1 MTRKNRKGFTL
12 IELLVVIV
20 IIGILIA
27 LLLPAIA
34 KAIRRAKVASCS
46 NNLSQ
51 MWKMMNIYRSQ
62 FGGRMKSMP
71 IVLGGAFWQTLENTV
86 PPLIDV
92 TSSETFLCPV
102 KGDGMIGD
110 LEYWGP
116 GKRISLLND
125 MEPVG
130 CDVMGSTP
138 NHREEGCN
146 MLRKSSDVMEISQ
159 QDWANLDQAIGGGN
173 VMTRPIP

>member
-1 MTRKNRKGFTL
+1 MSVRRRGITL
-12 IELLVVIV
+12 LEILVVIV
-20 IIGILIA
+20 VIGILIA
-27 LLLPAIA
+27 LLLPSINGTHR
-34 KAIRRAKVASCS
+34 IHGITSCS

-62 FGGRMKSMP
+62 FGGRKKSMP
-71 IVLGGAFWQTLENTV
+71 TAVGRAFWRSLEKTV

-92 TSSETFLCPV
+92 TSSEVFLCPV

-116 GKRISLLND
+116 GKPISLLGD

-130 CDVMGSTP
+130 CDAMGATP
-138 NHREEGCN
+138 NHQEEGCN
-146 MLRKSSDVMEISQ
+146 LLRKSGDVIEASM
-159 QDWANLDQAIGGGN
+159 QDWANLDQIQGAGG